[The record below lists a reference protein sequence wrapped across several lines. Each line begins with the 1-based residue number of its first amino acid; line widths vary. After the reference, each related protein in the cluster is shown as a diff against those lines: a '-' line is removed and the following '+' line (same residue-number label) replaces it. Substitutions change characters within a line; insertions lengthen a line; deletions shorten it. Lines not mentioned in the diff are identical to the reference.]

1 MDRLKVEGL
10 PQAAGGSERLLHSL
24 SGARQVSIRPLRHTA
39 AIPVVTR
46 RRDREAPVDRKRV
59 GKELV
64 RELRRAAE
72 QLDRTDSK
80 ERFEDVEEA
89 LGHVVAFKGNGHR
102 PTDSGISVCAAR
114 PSPSTSTVMRA
125 NW

>member
-1 MDRLKVEGL
+1 LDRLKVEGL
-10 PQAAGGSERLLHSL
+10 PQAAAGSERLLHSL

-64 RELRRAAE
+64 AE

-89 LGHVVAFKGNGHR
+89 LGHVVAFKGDGHR

-114 PSPSTSTVMRA
+114 PSPSASTVMRA